1 MQRIVNAKAATP
13 FAQRNF
19 LATVRAMFEWGVN
32 EGRMP
37 ENPALGERLSAK
49 SKGYKVCSEEEV
61 IRKWADAAGCPDV
74 SAHGL
79 RRRFA
84 LTLAE
89 RGASNHHIMSLM
101 EHASSS

>member
-61 IRKWADAAGCPDV
+61 IRNGPTPRAAPTCRPTACAGGSP
-74 SAHGL
+74 
-79 RRRFA
+79 
-84 LTLAE
+84 
-89 RGASNHHIMSLM
+89 
-101 EHASSS
+101 